1 VASLPPRVAR
11 LDDGRIA
18 FLLSPQER
26 VILGGYL
33 AGLTDRVAAPVEQLD
48 GEPDEDLGEDLADDL
63 DADDELDADDA
74 ATRDPVVARLYPD
87 AIPSDPGASAAFRDL
102 VVRDLVDERLA
113 RLATVLETIDATS
126 LDDAQAGAWL
136 GALNDLRL
144 VLGTELAVAEDD
156 VDVIDERDPDA
167 ERRLV
172 YGYSAWLQGQLVD
185 VLADA
190 LPDVEDDA

>member
-1 VASLPPRVAR
+1 VTSLPPRVAR
-11 LDDGRIA
+11 LGDGRIA

-26 VILGGYL
+26 VILGGYITN
-33 AGLTDRVAAPVEQLD
+33 LTDRVSAPVEELD

-63 DADDELDADDA
+63 DADVA
-74 ATRDPVVARLYPD
+74 AAVRDRAVARLYPD
-87 AIPSDPGASAAFRDL
+87 AIPSDPAASAAFRDL

-144 VLGTELAVAEDD
+144 VLGTELDVTEDD
-156 VDVIDERDPDA
+156 PDVIDERDPDS

-190 LPDVEDDA
+190 LPYVDDEVRG